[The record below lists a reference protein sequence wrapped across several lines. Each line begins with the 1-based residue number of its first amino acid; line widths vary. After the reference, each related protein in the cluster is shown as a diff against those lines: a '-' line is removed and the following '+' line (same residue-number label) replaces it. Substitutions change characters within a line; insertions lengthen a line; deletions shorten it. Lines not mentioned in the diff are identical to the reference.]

1 MTSVAGGSASTPT
14 DSSSILSSTGASVET
29 LIVSATNSAE
39 TSKAPDAFEFHTGP
53 LTLGAKIGL
62 IVGGVG
68 LLLAFAGCIA
78 ACCWW
83 KKRKARRAAVRLPV
97 RPSIRPSK
105 SNSRLQSS
113 YGGSTVSG
121 HYELH
126 TPSGNAT
133 PMLPYSQQVHSGYS
147 TPSTTAPPYS
157 VLGQPK
163 PVLYTN
169 DHTRKSSNGNLVE
182 LA

>member
-1 MTSVAGGSASTPT
+1 VTSVAGGSASTPT
-14 DSSSILSSTGASVET
+14 FSSDIISSTGVAVGT
-29 LIVSATNSAE
+29 LIVSATDSAA
-39 TSKAPDAFEFHTGP
+39 TSKSPDAFEFHSGP

-62 IVGGVG
+62 IAGGVG
-68 LLLAFAGCIA
+68 LLLALAGCIA

-83 KKRKARRAAVRLPV
+83 KKRKSRRPAAIVPT
-97 RPSIRPSK
+97 RPSMRPSK

-121 HYELH
+121 HFELP

-133 PMLPYSQQVHSGYS
+133 PQLPYSQQIYSGYS

-169 DHTRKSSNGNLVE
+169 NHRRKSSNGNLVE